1 MDRSPEG
8 VSILQAD
15 FERDLSS
22 LASSELAL
30 YNELAVLVRQE
41 HESVVSGDMEAL
53 LSILTDKQD
62 VISRQE
68 RIQEGWNSLCGEIGL
83 EEGREG
89 PVFWEKIAGY
99 LGNTATAEL
108 KSSLVAIR
116 DTARRVLDEEM
127 VVQDLLE
134 VHVKELRKQMLQL
147 SRAKKAVRGY
157 TAHGGMI

>member
-1 MDRSPEG
+1 M
-8 VSILQAD
+8 
-15 FERDLSS
+15 
-22 LASSELAL
+22 ASSELAL

-41 HESVVSGDMEAL
+41 RECVVSGDMESL

-89 PVFWEKIAGY
+89 PVFWEKIADF
-99 LGNTATAEL
+99 LGNSATAEL
-108 KSSLVAIR
+108 KSSLAAIR
-116 DTARRVLDEEM
+116 DTARRVLDEELE
-127 VVQDLLE
+127 VQELLE
-134 VHVKELRKQMLQL
+134 LHVKDLRQQMLQL

-157 TAHGGMI
+157 SAHGGMI

>member
-1 MDRSPEG
+1 M
-8 VSILQAD
+8 QAD
-15 FERDLSS
+15 FERDLSA

-41 HESVVSGDMEAL
+41 HECVVSGDMESL

-68 RIQEGWNSLCGEIGL
+68 RVQEGWNSLCGEIGL

-89 PVFWEKIAGY
+89 PVFWEKIADLLDNSG
-99 LGNTATAEL
+99 TEEL

-127 VVQDLLE
+127 EVQKLLE
-134 VHVKELRKQMLQL
+134 VHVKDLRRQMLQL

-157 TAHGGMI
+157 SANGGMI